1 MTTLR
6 ERLLD
11 DGPLERIV
19 GRVRSSE
26 PGPTLMAV
34 AGIHGNEP
42 ASVLAARRV
51 FAQLEA
57 ENLPLRGEF
66 TVLAG
71 NLAALRQGERGIA
84 RDLNRGWTRSKL
96 EALPRGLPGLAAVTA
111 RSPAPEDHEQRD
123 LFDTIETVRR
133 DARGPVTFVDLHTT
147 SAPGIPFAMVCNAP
161 EQRAF
166 AEQFALPLIMG
177 LLELVD
183 STLLEFMRSEGCVTF
198 GVEAGQNEA
207 ESSVDHHEAVLWQ
220 ALVSAGIA
228 HAMDV
233 PDLAFHRRRL
243 VDACGHTPHVTEVE
257 HRHSISPE
265 DGFCMEP
272 GFGNIQR
279 VQEGQLLARDHTGE
293 IRAPRNCVLL
303 MPLYQTQGDDGF
315 FLGRE
320 LGPRISA

>member
-6 ERLLD
+6 DRLLN
-11 DGPLERIV
+11 DGPLNRIV

-26 PGPTLMAV
+26 PGPTLMVV

-66 TVLAG
+66 TALAG
-71 NLAALRQGERGIA
+71 NIAALRQGERGIA
-84 RDLNRGWTRSKL
+84 RDLNRGWTRRRL
-96 EALPRGLPGLAAVTA
+96 ESLPRAVPGLAAVTPS
-111 RSPAPEDHEQRD
+111 SPTPEDREQRD
-123 LFDTIETVRR
+123 LFDTIEMVRR
-133 DARGPVTFVDLHTT
+133 DARGPLTFVDLHTT
-147 SAPGIPFAMVCNAP
+147 SAPGIPFAMVHNAP
-161 EQRAF
+161 DQRVF
-166 AEQFALPLIMG
+166 ADQFPLPLIMG

-183 STLLEFMRSEGCVTF
+183 HTLLEFMRSEGCTTF

-207 ESSVDHHEAVLWQ
+207 ESSVDHHESVLWQ

-228 HAMDV
+228 RANDV
-233 PDLAFHRRRL
+233 PELGLHRRRL
-243 VDACGHTPHVTEVE
+243 VDACGHLPHVTEVE
-257 HRHSISPE
+257 HRHSVVPDDE
-265 DGFCMEP
+265 FRMEP
-272 GFGNIQR
+272 GFDNIER
-279 VQEGQLLARDHTGE
+279 VQAGQLLARDRNGE
-293 IRAPRNCVLL
+293 IRAPRNCMLL
-303 MPLYQTQGDDGF
+303 MPLYQAQGDDGF

>member
-6 ERLLD
+6 EHLLN
-11 DGPLERIV
+11 DGPLERVV

-26 PGPTLMAV
+26 PGPTLMVV

-51 FAQLEA
+51 FAQLQA
-57 ENLPLRGEF
+57 ENLPLRGDF
-66 TVLAG
+66 AVLAG
-71 NLAALRQGERGIA
+71 NLGALRQGERGIT
-84 RDLNRGWTRSKL
+84 RDLNRGWTRRNL
-96 EALPRGLPGLAAVTA
+96 ESLPRGVPGLAAVTR
-111 RSPAPEDHEQRD
+111 RSPSPEDREQRD
-123 LFDTIETVRR
+123 LFEAIELLRR
-133 DARGPVTFVDLHTT
+133 DARGPVTFMDLHTT
-147 SAPGIPFAMVCNAP
+147 SAPGIPFAMVRNAP

-183 STLLEFMRSEGCVTF
+183 HTLLEFMRSEGCLTF
-198 GVEAGQNEA
+198 GVEAGQNDA
-207 ESSVDHHEAVLWQ
+207 ESSIDHHESVLWQ

-228 HAMDV
+228 FAADV
-233 PDLAFHRRRL
+233 DLAFHRRRL
-243 VDACGHTPHVTEVE
+243 LDACGHLPHVTEVE
-257 HRHSISPE
+257 HRHSIAPE
-265 DGFCMEP
+265 DGFRMEP

-279 VQEGQLLARDHTGE
+279 VQAGQLLARDHSGE

-303 MPLYQTQGDDGF
+303 MPLYQSQGDDGF

-320 LGPRISA
+320 MGPRISA